1 MSICIRCGAAFGC
14 AMLGEMD
21 GPCWCTQLPPI
32 VPVPAKEVSGC
43 MCPGCLKLHIEVMES
58 SVTPPAR
65 D

>member
-21 GPCWCTQLPPI
+21 GPCWCTALPPT
-32 VPVPAKEVSGC
+32 VPVPTKEAGC
-43 MCPGCLKLHIEVMES
+43 MCPGCLKIHIEILQRS
-58 SVTPPAR
+58 PPPPAH